1 MESIAVSEQF
11 ENEFRTSHL
20 KILSSS
26 YGPSLLIS
34 PVDCLIAIG
43 SNLGDRLAHL
53 RAGIAAIDALHG
65 VHVTDVSSLYETAPV
80 GGPEQ
85 QGPFLN
91 AALRVETTRD
101 AAGLLSELHRIE
113 AERNRVRR
121 IRWGPR
127 TLDLDL
133 LVHGD
138 TVSDTAELRVPHP
151 RQHERRFVLVP
162 VCDIAADVKHPL
174 IGRSMASLLDEV
186 ASTEGDL
193 TLVAQ
198 QWHRNS
204 DEVDS
209 RLHCE
214 IE

>member
-1 MESIAVSEQF
+1 M
-11 ENEFRTSHL
+11 TS
-20 KILSSS
+20 ST
-26 YGPSLLIS
+26 
-34 PVDCLIAIG
+34 DCLIAVG
-43 SNLGDRLAHL
+43 SNLGDRLEHL
-53 RAGIAAIDALHG
+53 RAGVAAIDALPD
-65 VHVTDVSSLYETAPV
+65 VRVTAVSALYETAPV
-80 GGPEQ
+80 GGPDQ
-85 QGPFLN
+85 QGSYLN
-91 AALRVETTRD
+91 GALRAETTRD
-101 AAGLLSELHRIE
+101 AANLLAELHKIE

-138 TVSDTAELRVPHP
+138 TVSDTEELQVPHP

-162 VCDIAADVKHPL
+162 VCDIAANVVHPV
-174 IGRSMASLLDEV
+174 IGRTMVSLLNDV
-186 ASTEGDL
+186 VSSDGDL

-198 QWHRNS
+198 QWHRDR

-209 RLHCE
+209 RLHQE

>member
-91 AALRVETTRD
+91 AALRAETTAMPQSYSPNCTRSKRNVTACD
-101 AAGLLSELHRIE
+101 AYVGDREL
-113 AERNRVRR
+113 
-121 IRWGPR
+121 
-127 TLDLDL
+127 
-133 LVHGD
+133 
-138 TVSDTAELRVPHP
+138 
-151 RQHERRFVLVP
+151 
-162 VCDIAADVKHPL
+162 
-174 IGRSMASLLDEV
+174 
-186 ASTEGDL
+186 
-193 TLVAQ
+193 
-198 QWHRNS
+198 
-204 DEVDS
+204 
-209 RLHCE
+209 
-214 IE
+214 

>member
-1 MESIAVSEQF
+1 MGECEVGDNVNDLCSYTSF
-11 ENEFRTSHL
+11 TDEFHHDGCHLVTST
-20 KILSSS
+20 I
-26 YGPSLLIS
+26 
-34 PVDCLIAIG
+34 DCLIAVG
-43 SNLGDRLAHL
+43 SNLGDRLDHL
-53 RAGIAAIDALHG
+53 RAGIAAIDALPG
-65 VHVTDVSSLYETAPV
+65 VHVTAVSALYETAPV
-80 GGPEQ
+80 GGPDQ
-85 QGPFLN
+85 QGPYLN
-91 AALRVETTRD
+91 GALRAVTSRD
-101 AAGLLSELHRIE
+101 AAGLLADLHKIE

-138 TVSDTAELRVPHP
+138 TVSDTKELQVPHP

-162 VCDIAADVKHPL
+162 VCDIAGDVVHPV
-174 IGRSMASLLDEV
+174 IGRSMASLLNDV
-186 ASTEGDL
+186 VSTDGDL

-198 QWHRNS
+198 RWHRDS

-209 RLHCE
+209 RLHRE